1 MFRCGDS
8 IARHPFWWAASSVRL
23 LLPVDRFQGTYH
35 RVNLITL
42 FAKVRKNLLD
52 IHTHL

>member
-1 MFRCGDS
+1 MLRWVDS
-8 IARHPFWWAASSVRL
+8 ISRQPFWWAASSARL

-35 RVNLITL
+35 RVNLITPC
-42 FAKVRKNLLD
+42 AKVRKNLLD